1 MHFRNASKTIEQ
13 PSNVTGVVLTVVILA
28 IPPSKL
34 RKWMLVAYDEQMV
47 AGDYVFIFIDV
58 ETPSSDVRDDWLSKK
73 MWRDGDGRN
82 DNALTAFSNVLVVS
96 LGHNVKNKFIDAKF
110 HVSTVCC

>member
-1 MHFRNASKTIEQ
+1 M
-13 PSNVTGVVLTVVILA
+13 ILA

-47 AGDYVFIFIDV
+47 SGDYVFIFIDV

-96 LGHNVKNKFIDAKF
+96 TSICGTYSYDMLLFYCCCCDLGRLR
-110 HVSTVCC
+110 T